1 MQRWGKALR
10 QHYLDILR
18 YLMIGGEKAE
28 RRRCMTGNKVVD
40 SFEEAVK
47 DVFNGATILI
57 GTFGNPGGCPTWLL
71 RALRDQGAKDLT
83 LVGNGPGV
91 GKTRK
96 EMIERA
102 GVVDT
107 APEWYTD
114 GGILSEN
121 GQVKHAICSF
131 PVSMS
136 PAIKSA
142 YERALEKG
150 DATVEILPQGTLAER
165 CRAGK
170 MGVAAFYTPTGP
182 GTVVVEGKELRDF
195 DGRPHVLEHAI
206 KGDFS
211 LIRAHKA
218 DRRGNLVYR
227 GTSRTFNAVMAG
239 ASKVNIAE
247 VDEVVE
253 LGELNPDTIVT
264 PGIWVDRVV
273 VRPEEEWVKE
283 VQKW

>member
-1 MQRWGKALR
+1 MAV
-10 QHYLDILR
+10 
-18 YLMIGGEKAE
+18 
-28 RRRCMTGNKVVD
+28 NKVVD

-47 DVFNGATILI
+47 DVFDGAVVLI
-57 GTFGNPGGCPTWLL
+57 GTFGTLGACPTWLIK
-71 RALRDQGAKDLT
+71 ALRDQGAKDLT

-91 GKTRK
+91 GAARK
-96 EMIERA
+96 EMIKRA
-102 GVVDT
+102 GLEDT
-107 APEWYTD
+107 TPEWYED

-136 PAIKSA
+136 PAIKTA
-142 YERALEKG
+142 YELALEKG

-165 CRAGK
+165 IRASK

-182 GTVVVEGKELRDF
+182 GTVVVEGKEIRDF

-211 LIRAHKA
+211 LVRAHKA

-227 GTSRTFNAVMAG
+227 GTSRTFGAVMAG

-264 PGIWVDRVV
+264 PGVWVDRVV
-273 VRPEEEWVKE
+273 VRPKEGWVKE

>member
-1 MQRWGKALR
+1 
-10 QHYLDILR
+10 
-18 YLMIGGEKAE
+18 
-28 RRRCMTGNKVVD
+28 
-40 SFEEAVK
+40 
-47 DVFNGATILI
+47 
-57 GTFGNPGGCPTWLL
+57 
-71 RALRDQGAKDLT
+71 
-83 LVGNGPGV
+83 
-91 GKTRK
+91 
-96 EMIERA
+96 
-102 GVVDT
+102 
-107 APEWYTD
+107 
-114 GGILSEN
+114 
-121 GQVKHAICSF
+121 
-131 PVSMS
+131 
-136 PAIKSA
+136 
-142 YERALEKG
+142 
-150 DATVEILPQGTLAER
+150 
-165 CRAGK
+165 

>member
-1 MQRWGKALR
+1 MAV
-10 QHYLDILR
+10 
-18 YLMIGGEKAE
+18 
-28 RRRCMTGNKVVD
+28 NKVVD
-40 SFEEAVK
+40 SFDEAVK
-47 DVFNGATILI
+47 DVFDGAIILI
-57 GTFGNPGGCPTWLL
+57 GTFGTPGGCPSWLI
-71 RALRDQGAKDLT
+71 RALRDQGAKELT

-96 EMIERA
+96 EMVEAA
-102 GVVDT
+102 GFVDT
-107 APEWYTD
+107 APEWYED

-136 PAIKSA
+136 PAFKTA
-142 YERALEKG
+142 YEQALDSG

-165 CRAGK
+165 CRANK
-170 MGVAAFYTPTGP
+170 MGIPAFYTPTGP
-182 GTVVVEGKELRDF
+182 GTVVAEGKEARDF
-195 DGRPHVLEHAI
+195 DGRPHVLELAI

-218 DRRGNLVYR
+218 DRWGNLVYR

-239 ASKVNIAE
+239 ASTVTIAE
-247 VDEVVE
+247 VDEVVA
-253 LGELNPDTIVT
+253 LGELSPDAVVT
-264 PGIWVDRVV
+264 PGVWVDRVV
-273 VRPEEEWVKE
+273 VRPKEGWVKE

>member
-1 MQRWGKALR
+1 MAV
-10 QHYLDILR
+10 
-18 YLMIGGEKAE
+18 
-28 RRRCMTGNKVVD
+28 NKVVD
-40 SFEEAVK
+40 SFDEAVN
-47 DVFNGATILI
+47 DVFDGATILI
-57 GTFGNPGGCPTWLL
+57 GTFGNPGGCPTWLI
-71 RALRDQGAKDLT
+71 RALRDQGAKELT
-83 LVGNGPGV
+83 LVGNGPGF
-91 GKTRK
+91 GKARK
-96 EMIERA
+96 EMIRRS

-107 APEWYTD
+107 LPEWYED
-114 GGILSEN
+114 HGILCEN

-131 PVSMS
+131 PVSAS
-136 PAIKSA
+136 PVIKTA
-142 YERALEKG
+142 FEQALDKAE
-150 DATVEILPQGTLAER
+150 ATVEILPQGTLAER
-165 CRAGK
+165 CQSSK
-170 MGVAAFYTPTGP
+170 MGIAAFYTPTGP
-182 GTVVVEGKELRDF
+182 GTVVVEGKEVRDF

-227 GTSRTFNAVMAG
+227 GSSRTFNAVMAG

-264 PGIWVDRVV
+264 PGIWVDRIV
-273 VRPEEEWVKE
+273 VRPKEGWVKE

>member
-1 MQRWGKALR
+1 MAV
-10 QHYLDILR
+10 
-18 YLMIGGEKAE
+18 
-28 RRRCMTGNKVVD
+28 NKVVG
-40 SFEEAVK
+40 SFDEAVK
-47 DVFNGATILI
+47 DVFDGAVILI
-57 GTFGNPGGCPTWLL
+57 GTFGTLGGCATWLI
-71 RALRDQGAKDLT
+71 RALRDQGSKNLT

-91 GKTRK
+91 GAARK
-96 EMIERA
+96 EMIKRA
-102 GVVDT
+102 GVPDT
-107 APEWYTD
+107 TPAWYED

-136 PAIKSA
+136 PAIRTA
-142 YERALEKG
+142 YELALESG

-165 CRAGK
+165 CRAAK

-182 GTVVVEGKELRDF
+182 GTIVAEGKEIREF
-195 DGRPHVLEHAI
+195 NGRPHVLEHAI

-218 DRRGNLVYR
+218 DRWGNLVYR

-239 ASKVNIAE
+239 ASKVTIAE

-253 LGELNPDTIVT
+253 LGELNPDAIVT
-264 PGIWVDRVV
+264 PGVWVDRVV
-273 VRPEEEWVKE
+273 VRPKEGWVKE